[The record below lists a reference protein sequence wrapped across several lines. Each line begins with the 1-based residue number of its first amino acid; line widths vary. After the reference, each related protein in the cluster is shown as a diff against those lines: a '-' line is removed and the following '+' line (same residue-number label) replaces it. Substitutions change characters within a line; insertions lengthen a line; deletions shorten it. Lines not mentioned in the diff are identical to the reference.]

1 MWIYLIVS
9 ETTELKSNVKK
20 VLRALHVLTNSLS
33 PLRVCA
39 ALLLQSTEGYFN
51 ASVLGGATD
60 PLGTHTPLPWS
71 ATQKH
76 KSDQM
81 REKSFAWYRALGC
94 KWLWLIA
101 AFRHPVWLKRGGV
114 IGRKAWAAGAKEKG
128 WTVTSSS
135 FIRKVQCVI
144 CILDKMMSISSCIYT
159 TNDSRYSC

>member
-39 ALLLQSTEGYFN
+39 TLLLQSTEGYFN

-101 AFRHPVWLKRGGV
+101 AFRHPVWLKRGGSN
-114 IGRKAWAAGAKEKG
+114 WKEGMSCRCKG
-128 WTVTSSS
+128 KRMNCDVFVFYKKSAMRDLY
-135 FIRKVQCVI
+135 FR
-144 CILDKMMSISSCIYT
+144 
-159 TNDSRYSC
+159 